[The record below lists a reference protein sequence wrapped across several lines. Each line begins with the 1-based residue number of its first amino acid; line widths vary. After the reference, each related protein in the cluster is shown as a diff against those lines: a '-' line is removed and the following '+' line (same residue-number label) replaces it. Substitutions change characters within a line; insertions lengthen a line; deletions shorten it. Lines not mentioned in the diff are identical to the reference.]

1 MKETMKLIQTVLLVV
16 VGMLIGTGCGLP
28 DFEEEPT
35 YTVFEGSSGQV
46 TMRVQDTPPIYIE
59 PPIKS
64 DYENTPGYIEERR
77 MRQEQ
82 NARVKAYQKE
92 LEQSVR
98 EPDAKIVVTQKPKH
112 HYFDAYDMAKDF
124 VMSRLKCPR
133 TAKWPWFVKKDHTR
147 HLGNG
152 RYQISS
158 YLDAQ
163 NGFGALIRVHF
174 ICIVQHTG
182 GYNWRLINLTM

>member
-1 MKETMKLIQTVLLVV
+1 MKKLLMVLLM
-16 VGMLIGTGCGLP
+16 VGMLIGAGGCV
-28 DFEEEPT
+28 EEEST
-35 YTVFEGSSGQV
+35 YTVFEGSPGQV
-46 TMRVQDTPPIYIE
+46 TMRVQQDAPTEIE

-64 DYENTPGYIEERR
+64 DYENTPGYTEECK

-82 NARVKAYQKE
+82 DARIKAYQKE

-98 EPDAKIVVTQKPKH
+98 EPDAKIAVTQKPKH
-112 HYFDAYDMAKDF
+112 YYFDAYDMAKDF
-124 VMSRLKCPR
+124 VTRRLKCPR
-133 TAKWPWFVKKDHTR
+133 TAKWPWFVKENHTR

-174 ICIVQHTG
+174 VCIVQHISG
-182 GYNWRLINLTM
+182 SRWRLISLTM